1 MSSPSQGT
9 APGTAS
15 VELTDPRL
23 FINRE
28 LSSLAFNERVL
39 REAGNAGLP
48 LYERIKFL
56 ALFSANLDE
65 FFMVRVAGVKQQL
78 AGGVS
83 PAEAAD
89 GMVPAEQLAAISDR
103 AHALVVEQGRL
114 WQKELVP
121 ALAASGVSILD
132 AAGLDATWKA
142 AAREHF
148 LSGVFPALTPLA
160 VDPGHPFPHLRNKSL
175 NIAVVLRREAKR
187 RTRGQV
193 LETELAVV
201 PVPSVMPR
209 LAALPTLVG
218 HAYVLL
224 EDLIARSLGDLFP
237 GFTVEHAAPFRVTRN
252 WDLAVDEE
260 ESEDLLASIQDDLKR
275 RERGATVR
283 LELDARASDALEE
296 LLRRALHLGAE
307 DVYRSEAPLQLSDM
321 AALAE
326 RDTRSELRVEPF
338 TPSVPPPLRDVESQF
353 PVFAQRDVLLHHPYE
368 SYDPVVRFVEEAAD
382 DPAVLA
388 IKQTLYRLSAESPIA
403 RALSLAAEN
412 GKQVA
417 VLVELKARLDEA
429 NNIAWARRM
438 EEAGVHVVY
447 GLLGLKTHCK
457 VALVV
462 RREAGGI
469 RRYVHLGTGDYNSQ
483 TARQYTDLSL
493 FTAREEIA
501 DDVTAL
507 FNMLTGYSVPPKF
520 KRLVV
525 APFNLRER
533 LLQLIERE
541 AERAQKGEPA
551 RIVAKMNNLVDAS
564 VIRALYAA
572 SQAGVRIDLMVR
584 GICCLRPGLSGV
596 SENIRVTSVVD
607 RFLEHARLFAFG
619 ARERTEVFLSSADWM
634 PRNFLRRI
642 EVMVPVEDP
651 ALRQRLLDEV
661 LALGLRDTAK
671 ARELRPD
678 GSYVEVSPAA
688 GAAPFRSQTAALELV
703 RRHDEAK
710 PADALL
716 RHAAGPVE
724 ATPPRTVS

>member
-1 MSSPSQGT
+1 VPAPSQGV
-9 APGTAS
+9 AP
-15 VELTDPRL
+15 VDLTDPRL

-39 REAGNAGLP
+39 REAGNAVLP

-56 ALFSANLDE
+56 ALFAGNLDE
-65 FFMVRVAGVKQQL
+65 FFMVRVAGVKQQM

-89 GMVPAEQLAAISDR
+89 GMVPAEQLAAISER

-114 WQKELVP
+114 WQKELLP
-121 ALAASGVSILD
+121 ALAAAGVSIL
-132 AAGLDATWKA
+132 AAEGLDATWKA

-148 LSGVFPALTPLA
+148 LGGVFPALTPLA

-175 NIAVVLRREAKR
+175 NIAVVLRRDTKR

-209 LAALPTLVG
+209 LAPLPTLVG

-224 EDLIARSLGDLFP
+224 EDLIGRSLGDLFP
-237 GFTVEHAAPFRVTRN
+237 GFTVEHAAAFRVTRN

-283 LELDARASDALEE
+283 LELDARASDGLED
-296 LLRRALHLGAE
+296 LLRKALHLGPE

-338 TPSVPPPLRDVESQF
+338 TPSLPPPLRDVESQF

-368 SYDPVVRFVEEAAD
+368 SYDPVVRFIEEAAD

-388 IKQTLYRLSAESPIA
+388 IKQTLYRVSAESPIA
-403 RALSLAAEN
+403 RALSRAAEN

-525 APFNLRER
+525 APFHLRER
-533 LLQLIERE
+533 LIQLIERE
-541 AERAQKGEPA
+541 AQRAQKGEPA

-564 VIRALYAA
+564 VIRALYQA
-572 SQAGVRIDLMVR
+572 SQAGVRIELMVR
-584 GICCLRPGLSGV
+584 GICCLRPGLPGV
-596 SENIRVTSVVD
+596 SEHIRVTSVVD

-619 ARERTEVFLSSADWM
+619 ARERAEVFLSSADWM
-634 PRNFLRRI
+634 PRNFLRRV
-642 EVMVPVEDP
+642 EVVVPVEDA

-661 LALGLRDTAK
+661 LALGLKDTAK

-678 GSYVEVSPAA
+678 GSYVEVGPA
-688 GAAPFRSQTAALELV
+688 GGSAPFRSQMAALELV
-703 RRHDEAK
+703 RRHDEPK
-710 PADALL
+710 PADVLL

-724 ATPPRTVS
+724 PAPPRTVS